1 MFEPTKRKN
10 FGWADD
16 RKNCQIGHQ
25 QSNVF
30 YATETLR
37 RVMGSTPKII
47 AFQI

>member
-25 QSNVF
+25 QSNVKCDRNSK
-30 YATETLR
+30 E
-37 RVMGSTPKII
+37 GHG
-47 AFQI
+47 